1 MDRRDFMKKAILSS
15 LILSSGSL
23 ALLKG
28 KRSFA
33 DEDDD
38 LLVFCIDAR
47 GAWDPSSFCDPL
59 LTNGFYREMSATANE
74 PLATLVQ
81 GSAGSTNHFSI
92 NERLDYQDSSINF
105 DGRFV
110 PYGESDIQHLVR
122 LDGSSLAVAPLIN
135 NSGAPAGNFM
145 VGGDTNPVDF
155 FDTYKDELVII
166 NGVNTRTNAHP
177 VGRRL
182 AWSGRIRV
190 GAPHLAA
197 LWGAIKEE
205 QRGSPYAMTFTA
217 AGGFD
222 ATAGLLSVA
231 RAGNQKALI
240 DLTDVY
246 AVAPYEEDFSQMLS
260 QRLVGQIKSYE
271 TNKENRLKS
280 SAVPPHIKANI
291 EKLQTARLAEAD
303 FQLLAD
309 ALEQTTLPWGD
320 SDGRF
325 DQAHILVSAMKAGIC
340 KGAMLSYNA
349 FDSHGD
355 HFINNS
361 NSGNHPARLNRLFDY
376 THYVRTELENAGLWD
391 RSIIILSSDFG
402 RTRLNGEVKGKDH
415 APVTSMMIMGGNNT
429 GVGGGKTIGYSYLRD
444 IPKVA
449 DGILELEAAKYS
461 FAGNVKLEGG
471 QLVNSYDLNEGFNIT
486 PGHVHYALRELL
498 GMNGN
503 VLAETY
509 ALPPEFSE
517 TVYPFFEGV

>member
-1 MDRRDFMKKAILSS
+1 MKKAILSS
-15 LILSSGSL
+15 LMLSSGSL

-28 KRSFA
+28 KQSFA
-33 DEDDD
+33 DDDSD
-38 LLVFCIDAR
+38 LLIFCIDAR

-59 LTNGFYREMSATANE
+59 VSNGFYREMSPSANE
-74 PLATLVQ
+74 PLDGLTQ
-81 GSAGSTNHFSI
+81 GSTADGSTNQFSI
-92 NERLDYQDSSINF
+92 NERLNYQDSEITF

-110 PYGESDIQHLVR
+110 PYGESDLQHLVR
-122 LDGSSLAVAPLIN
+122 SDGSSLVVAPLIG
-135 NSGAPAGNFM
+135 NSGTPNGTFM
-145 VGGDTNPVDF
+145 VGGDNNPTDF
-155 FDTYKDELVII
+155 FDTYKDDLVII

-182 AWSGRIRV
+182 AWSGRLRV

-197 LWGAIKEE
+197 LWGAIKEQ
-205 QRGSPYAMTFTA
+205 QRGAPYAMTFTA
-217 AGGFD
+217 SGGFD

-246 AVAPYEEDFSQMLS
+246 AVAPYYNNYTQMLS
-260 QRLVGQIKSYE
+260 TGLIDKIKSYE
-271 TNKENRLKS
+271 TSKENRLRTS
-280 SAVPPHIKANI
+280 SVPPHVKANI
-291 EKLQTARLAEAD
+291 EKLQTARLAESD

-309 ALEQTTLPWGD
+309 ALEQTNLPWNED
-320 SDGRF
+320 DGIF
-325 DQAHILVSAMKAGIC
+325 AQAHILVSAMRAGIC
-340 KGAMLSYNA
+340 KGAMLSFDA

-355 HFINNS
+355 HFINYS
-361 NSGNHPARLNRLFDY
+361 NNGNHPARLKRLFDY
-376 THYVRTELENAGLWD
+376 THYVRTELENAGLWE

-415 APVTSMMIMGGNNT
+415 APVTSMMIMGGDNT
-429 GVGGGKTIGYSYLRD
+429 GVGSGKTMGYSYIRD

-471 QLVNSYDLNEGFNIT
+471 QLVNAYDLNEGFNIT

-498 GMNGN
+498 GINGN
-503 VLAETY
+503 VLADTF
-509 ALPPEFSE
+509 ALDPEFSQ